1 MTVLAAAQ
9 AAGIVLLGR
18 KPGSLFSTDQFG
30 LELGQLATEAASA
43 IAEYYDWQKLKKLK
57 TYTGDGSTIGFD
69 PPSDYGRMLKK
80 GKIHSKLWQT
90 MTFRKAKDED
100 EWLLLQDMNLAGTP
114 GVWIL
119 LGGQFQFFPPMPATE
134 TARHYY
140 ISNLIVGT
148 GDGQPGTKTAFTAD
162 GDNFVL
168 SERLLKLALIW
179 RWRAQKRLEYAEDL
193 TNYEIALAEEIAKDR
208 GSKVLIVGPQRHPSE
223 TVAPYPGTL
232 G

>member
-18 KPGSLFSTDQFG
+18 KPSSLFSTDQFG
-30 LELGQLATEAASA
+30 LELGQLATEAATA

-57 TYTGDGSTIGFD
+57 TYAGDGSTIAFD
-69 PPSDYGRMLKK
+69 LPTDYGRMLKK
-80 GKIHSKLWQT
+80 GEIHSQMWRT
-90 MTFRKAKDED
+90 RNFRKARDED
-100 EWLLLQDMNLAGTP
+100 EWLLLQDINLAGTP

-119 LGGQFQFFPPMPATE
+119 LGGQMQFFPPLPAAE

-148 GDGQPGTKTAFTAD
+148 GDGQPGTKTSFIAD

-179 RWRAQKRLEYAEDL
+179 RWRSQKRLEYSEDM
-193 TNYEIALAEEIAKDR
+193 TNYEIALSEEVAKDR
-208 GSKVLIVGPQRHPSE
+208 GSKVIVVGPERYS
-223 TVAPYPGTL
+223 TDTTAPYPGQL